1 MPEGL
6 LELLE
11 VPTVRAV
18 VVLLGSFLVAFIVEL
33 FFRGVVLMLVR
44 KTKTDLDDQIVAIL
58 RRPVFITV
66 LLVGL
71 RWSASIIDTAARFK
85 HIGDPALE
93 TIAVIVWTRA
103 AFKIATL
110 VLHRIAQRS
119 GEGSFL
125 QPRTLPL
132 FDMFAKLV
140 LFGGAIY
147 FALLA
152 WKVDVTGW
160 LASAGI
166 VGIAVGFAAKDS
178 LANLFAGIF
187 ILADAPYKIGDMIK
201 FDDGLRGRVTDIG
214 LRSTR
219 ILTRDNIEI
228 TVPNSIIGNS
238 KVVNESAGPAEKE
251 RVPIKVSVAYGSD
264 IDLVRAV
271 LLECPKGQ
279 PNICEE
285 PPPSVVFTSFGASG
299 LEFSLLVWI
308 HQPGLLEDVLDSLN
322 CRVYKALTAANIEIP
337 YSKHDVYIKGLPEPL
352 ALPAAPE
359 PPRPALALGAPRP
372 LLAPGPVSP
381 G

>member
-1 MPEGL
+1 MPEAL

-11 VPTVRAV
+11 VPTIRAGA
-18 VVLLGSFLVAFIVEL
+18 VLLGSFVAAFLIEL
-33 FFRGVVLMLVR
+33 FFRGVVLILVR

-58 RRPVFITV
+58 RRPIFITV

-71 RWSASIIDTAARFK
+71 RWSASIVDSAGRFK
-85 HIGDPALE
+85 HIGDPLLE
-93 TIAVIVWTRA
+93 TVAVIVWTGA
-103 AFKIATL
+103 AIRIATL
-110 VLHRIAQRS
+110 VLRHFSQRA

-132 FDMFAKLV
+132 FDMFAKLI
-140 LFGGAIY
+140 LFGGATY

-201 FDDGLRGRVTDIG
+201 FDDGSRGRVTDIG

-251 RVPIKVSVAYGSD
+251 RVAIKVSVAYGSD
-264 IDLVRAV
+264 IDLVRGV

-279 PNICEE
+279 PHICSD
-285 PPPSVVFTSFGASG
+285 PAPTVVFTSFGASG
-299 LEFSLLVWI
+299 LEFSLMVWI
-308 HQPGLLEDVLDSLN
+308 VQPGLLEDVLDNLN
-322 CRVYKALTAANIEIP
+322 CRVYKALTAACIEIP
-337 YSKHDVYIKGLPEPL
+337 YSKHDVYIKGLPEPV
-352 ALPAAPE
+352 ALPAPE
-359 PPRPALALGAPRP
+359 PRPALALGAPRP
-372 LLAPGPVSP
+372 LLAPPAP
-381 G
+381 

>member
-1 MPEGL
+1 MPQAL

-11 VPTVRAV
+11 VPPVRAAA
-18 VVLLGSFLVAFIVEL
+18 VLLGAFLGAFLVEL
-33 FFRGVVLMLVR
+33 FFRGVVQILVR

-66 LLVGL
+66 LLVGFH
-71 RWSASIIDTAARFK
+71 WSAGILDGEGRFG
-85 HIGDPALE
+85 HIGDAALE

-103 AFKIATL
+103 AFRIATL
-110 VLHRIAQRS
+110 LLHHFSRRA
-119 GEGSFL
+119 GDGAFL

-132 FDMFAKLV
+132 FDMFAKLLLV
-140 LFGGAIY
+140 GGATY

-228 TVPNSIIGNS
+228 NVPNSIIGNS
-238 KVVNESAGPAEKE
+238 KVVNESAGPTEKE
-251 RVPIKVSVAYGSD
+251 RVSVKVSVAIGSD

-279 PNICEE
+279 PHICDE
-285 PPPSVVFTSFGASG
+285 PAPTVVFTSFGRSG
-299 LEFSLLVWI
+299 LELSLLVWI
-308 HQPGLLEDVLDSLN
+308 HQPGLLEEVLDNLN

-337 YSKHDVYIKGLPEPL
+337 YSKHDVYIKGLPEPFP
-352 ALPAAPE
+352 LPAPE
-359 PPRPALALGAPRP
+359 PRPSLALGPPRP
-372 LLAPGPVSP
+372 LLAPEPVSP